1 MGRNRRG
8 SRNVSM
14 KARLGIAAAVVLG
27 GGAIGTVAVAT
38 NDLSSITGAQSA
50 GYAVNFQHR
59 VSVPTALSTALNDW
73 SWSQQRSMSTLA
85 NMASMKSFV
94 TARRGHTMF
103 AAQRGVVV
111 LATKHFL
118 LVKSVN
124 GSLHLWL
131 INGATKVKNV
141 AGSATGM
148 TALTGSSSAA
158 RTAVTTGNMTP
169 AGQAMAGTSTVT
181 AMNNPAT
188 KPTTVTV
195 AVAGTGETITIT
207 ITPSTATVMPSTQ
220 TAAQQS
226 GTSMTG
232 TTQQTFATTNHVARG
247 DLVLVAGVEQHGELR
262 AQLVLFAAPAKAPT
276 PTPSATATATVPV
289 ATPTPTATVPV
300 ATPSASQTQ
309 TGNHF

>member
-1 MGRNRRG
+1 MRSG
-8 SRNVSM
+8 
-14 KARLGIAAAVVLG
+14 LGIAIAVLLG
-27 GGAIGTVAVAT
+27 GGAIGAVAVAASDMST
-38 NDLSSITGAQSA
+38 MSAQSA
-50 GYAVNFQHR
+50 GYTVNSSHP
-59 VSVPTALSTALNDW
+59 VSVPTALTTALSGW
-73 SWSQQRSMSTLA
+73 TRSQSKSLSTLA
-85 NMASMKSFV
+85 DMAPVKSFV
-94 TARRGHTMF
+94 TVKKGQATL

-131 INGATKVKNV
+131 VNGATKARDV

-158 RTAVTTGNMTP
+158 RTAVTKGAM
-169 AGQAMAGTSTVT
+169 AAAAKVMAGTSTVT
-181 AMNNPAT
+181 AMNNPAA

-207 ITPSTATVMPSTQ
+207 ITGSTATVMPSTP

-232 TTQQTFATTNHVARG
+232 TRQPTFASAGHVARG
-247 DLVLVAGVEQHGELR
+247 DLVLVAGMEKHHELW
-262 AQLVLFAAPAKAPT
+262 AQLVLFAPSAKNAAAKQAAAKATVT
-276 PTPSATATATVPV
+276 PKAVVPSANATIAGIH
-289 ATPTPTATVPV
+289 
-300 ATPSASQTQ
+300 S
-309 TGNHF
+309 

>member
-8 SRNVSM
+8 SRHVST
-14 KARLGIAAAVVLG
+14 KARLGIAAAVLLG

-38 NDLSSITGAQSA
+38 NDLSSMTAQSA
-50 GYAVNFQHR
+50 GYTVNFQHP
-59 VSVPTALSTALNDW
+59 VSVQTALTTALNDW

-85 NMASMKSFV
+85 NMAPMKSFV
-94 TARRGHTMF
+94 TVRRGHTTL
-103 AAQRGVVV
+103 AAQRGAVV

-118 LVKSVN
+118 LVKSAN

-131 INGATKVKNV
+131 VNGATKVKNV
-141 AGSATGM
+141 AASGTGM

-158 RTAVTTGNMTP
+158 KTAVTTGNMTP
-169 AGQAMAGTSTVT
+169 AGQAMVGTSTVT

-195 AVAGTGETITIT
+195 AVAGAGETITIT
-207 ITPSTATVMPSTQ
+207 ITPSTTTVMPSTQ

-232 TTQQTFATTNHVARG
+232 TTQPTFATSNHIARG

-262 AQLVLFAAPAKAPT
+262 AQLVLFAAPAKTTPA
-276 PTPSATATATVPV
+276 PTPSATATVP
-289 ATPTPTATVPV
+289 A
-300 ATPSASQTQ
+300 ATPSASQTES
-309 TGNHF
+309 GVHS

>member
-8 SRNVSM
+8 SRLAST
-14 KARLGIAAAVVLG
+14 KARIGIAAAVLLG

-38 NDLSSITGAQSA
+38 NDLSSITSAQSA
-50 GYAVNFQHR
+50 GYTVNFHHP
-59 VSVPTALSTALNDW
+59 VSVSTALSTALNDW

-85 NMASMKSFV
+85 NMAPMKSFV
-94 TARRGHTMF
+94 TVKRGHTVL

-131 INGATKVKNV
+131 VNGATKVKNV
-141 AGSATGM
+141 AGSTTGM

-158 RTAVTTGNMTP
+158 KTAVTTGNLTP
-169 AGQAMAGTSTVT
+169 AGQTMAGSSTVT
-181 AMNNPAT
+181 AMNNPAA

-232 TTQQTFATTNHVARG
+232 STQPTFAMTNHVARG

-262 AQLVLFAAPAKAPT
+262 AQLVLFAAPVKKTPT
-276 PTPSATATATVPV
+276 PTPSATATTPAATS
-289 ATPTPTATVPV
+289 TPTVPV
-300 ATPSASQTQ
+300 ATPSASQSES
-309 TGNHF
+309 GAHF